1 MSYERHDGLGFASA
15 FASMPIAPQPT
26 EEPSAPTG
34 VRIPAA
40 MMAAASMFSPTAQ
53 VTVPLNERRAF
64 LRWYSN
70 VQGPATGFR
79 AVTAAPS
86 SNPTHAELVA
96 QAEAE
101 EAARRKAGALRLFG
115 SMRGLGGVSTDA
127 AGVVTTTRGEYMRFK
142 GARQRIGTLLA
153 KGTIRVLTPLRR
165 GFFNFWRKADKD
177 GQAAYDSHVVSRAP
191 ARAERAT
198 ELESGPR
205 ELVIWFNQQINTE
218 AQQLGLSL
226 ERAMANVLRRGLP
239 EGERARLLGFPAA
252 APADTG
258 QTPTVGRLSFPFGG
272 GGATEEQVVEDA
284 VIVAMDAAAEVE
296 QEQELPPPSDELPA
310 DEMPENGDLE
320 VRQAGMLPFTL
331 PWWGWV
337 GVVGGVVGLSVFEQL
352 RIVEKLHIDLITLIG
367 KIVRIRVFILP

>member
-142 GARQRIGTLLA
+142 GARQRIGTLLEGLIVQFGKRLPA
-153 KGTIRVLTPLRR
+153 VDSCPKVMDHGFERFIRHMGRCQDFQSSIPFTCLNRLAPFLASDNSDFHRSLQGVSPEYLFFGFLFGTIEHLCQLEILALP
-165 GFFNFWRKADKD
+165 
-177 GQAAYDSHVVSRAP
+177 VVPRNSTCP
-191 ARAERAT
+191 T
-198 ELESGPR
+198 SG
-205 ELVIWFNQQINTE
+205 
-218 AQQLGLSL
+218 
-226 ERAMANVLRRGLP
+226 
-239 EGERARLLGFPAA
+239 
-252 APADTG
+252 
-258 QTPTVGRLSFPFGG
+258 
-272 GGATEEQVVEDA
+272 
-284 VIVAMDAAAEVE
+284 
-296 QEQELPPPSDELPA
+296 
-310 DEMPENGDLE
+310 
-320 VRQAGMLPFTL
+320 RQAFIIRRSIFLFFRISSFHQTGGP
-331 PWWGWV
+331 V
-337 GVVGGVVGLSVFEQL
+337 GQ
-352 RIVEKLHIDLITLIG
+352 R
-367 KIVRIRVFILP
+367 RR